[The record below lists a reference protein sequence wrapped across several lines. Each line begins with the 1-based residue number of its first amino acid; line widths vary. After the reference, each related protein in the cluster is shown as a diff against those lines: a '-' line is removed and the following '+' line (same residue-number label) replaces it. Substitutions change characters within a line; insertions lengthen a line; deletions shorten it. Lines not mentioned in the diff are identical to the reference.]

1 MMRVLM
7 LKLAAVCCVLV
18 PPCAFALELE
28 VPPGFRIEQIA
39 EVPKARSLAWG
50 EQGTLF
56 VSTQFVGKVYALPDA
71 LSGSSE
77 PLLIAE
83 GLRISNGVAFR
94 DGDLYVAE
102 ATRIIVY
109 RDIEGRLEAPG
120 EPEVIIDNLPAD
132 KLHSW
137 KYIAF
142 GPDKKLYVSVG
153 APCNVCT
160 VTDSAVIARLNPD
173 GSDYEV
179 YAEGVRNSVGFDW
192 HPVTGELWF
201 TDNGRDMLGDDLP
214 PDELNVAPQAG
225 LHYGFPFCHGGT
237 IPDPDP
243 ELAALGDCADTEP
256 PVQALGAHVAALGMK
271 FYTGDAFPAE
281 YSNRVFIAEHGSWN
295 RSEKSGYLVS
305 TVVLDETGRKALSYE
320 AFATGW
326 LDGEQVGGRP
336 VDVIV
341 APDGSL
347 LVSDDKRG
355 AIYRISY
362 AGSR

>member
-1 MMRVLM
+1 M
-7 LKLAAVCCVLV
+7 LKVVAVCCVLLPSFV
-18 PPCAFALELE
+18 TALELE

-39 EVPKARSLAWG
+39 EVPKARSLVWG

-56 VSTQFVGKVYALPDA
+56 VSTQFAGKIYALQDV
-71 LSGSSE
+71 LSGEAE
-77 PLLIAE
+77 PVLIAD

-102 ATRIIVY
+102 ATRIIVF
-109 RDIEGRLEAPG
+109 RDIESRLDAPG
-120 EPEVIIDNLPAD
+120 EPEVIIDDLPAD

-142 GPDKKLYVSVG
+142 GPDDKLYVSVG

-160 VTDSAVIARLNPD
+160 VTYSALIARLNPD

-192 HPVTGELWF
+192 HPATDELWF

-214 PDELNVAPQAG
+214 PDELNVAPRAG
-225 LHYGFPFCHGGT
+225 LHFGFPFCHGGT
-237 IPDPDP
+237 LPDPDP
-243 ELAALGDCADTEP
+243 ELAALGDCADSAGP
-256 PVQALGAHVAALGMK
+256 AQALGAHVAALGMA

-281 YSNRVFIAEHGSWN
+281 YRNRVFIAEHGSWN
-295 RSEKSGYLVS
+295 RSEKSGYRISMVR
-305 TVVLDETGRKALSYE
+305 LDEAGREALSYE

-326 LDGEQVGGRP
+326 LEDEQVFGRP

-341 APDGSL
+341 AADGSL
-347 LVSDDKRG
+347 LASDDKRG